1 MEESK
6 DRLNTLLVD
15 SYTSEPTVKNSLA
28 DAITNTLTEANSRAE
43 MFARIQEDALQGFL
57 VPSYIDFDDFN
68 KNQEGIPQ
76 WTRVVFEK

>member
-1 MEESK
+1 MEEAK

-43 MFARIQEDALQGFL
+43 MFTRI
-57 VPSYIDFDDFN
+57 
-68 KNQEGIPQ
+68 
-76 WTRVVFEK
+76 